1 MTGVRVIISIRLT
14 VPGCLARLRPPKVH
28 LGVLSH
34 PRVAIS
40 RRSWLVRDP
49 CKPHW
54 EGEHAN
60 TYPIYNTRMPEKMVC
75 THLSLYQLCFA
86 HPRVDLIMSSL
97 FFWHHPVREHLE
109 QISNKNRQRCSACF
123 NCENHMHPVG
133 LSCLHWFFDHV
144 SRPVGT
150 VQSRRALSQTLSF
163 WACKPLPHGWV
174 VKDFVLAAAA
184 LEVSSWHRS
193 LLAAWCFYGDVR
205 FWRSL
210 QWWWFAARCWW
221 PWRRPCCEELD
232 PWQLWAQW
240 RWNNAVLDM
249 EVPGMW
255 FQRVLLDFIRLG
267 LWWMWW
273 SWILQDQ

>member
-123 NCENHMHPVG
+123 NWDAEVNFPNK
-133 LSCLHWFFDHV
+133 SKHV
-144 SRPVGT
+144 S
-150 VQSRRALSQTLSF
+150 SLSF
-163 WACKPLPHGWV
+163 GW
-174 VKDFVLAAAA
+174 
-184 LEVSSWHRS
+184 
-193 LLAAWCFYGDVR
+193 R
-205 FWRSL
+205 FLSINRTTMM
-210 QWWWFAARCWW
+210 
-221 PWRRPCCEELD
+221 P
-232 PWQLWAQW
+232 
-240 RWNNAVLDM
+240 
-249 EVPGMW
+249 
-255 FQRVLLDFIRLG
+255 
-267 LWWMWW
+267 
-273 SWILQDQ
+273 